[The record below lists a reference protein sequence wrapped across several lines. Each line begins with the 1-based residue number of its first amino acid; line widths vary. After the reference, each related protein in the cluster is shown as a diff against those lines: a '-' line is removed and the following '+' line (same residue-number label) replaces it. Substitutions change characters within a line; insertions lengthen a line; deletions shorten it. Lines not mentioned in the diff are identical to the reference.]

1 MAILSEETINV
12 EVVEDII
19 EVTIEN
25 ICTSGSGSGDMTKII
40 YDSNNNGVVDS
51 SESIILTI
59 VANEDIPQFQMMTS
73 TGYIAD
79 SNNLAHIDRVSGISI
94 KAITNNTSG
103 EVLAYG
109 KITNI
114 NWNFT
119 VGSILFLNGTAIS
132 QTPPTSGFICQIG
145 KVINSNTILINI
157 KDCIKL

>member
-1 MAILSEETINV
+1 MAILTEETINV
-12 EVVEDII
+12 ELTEETI

-25 ICTSGSGSGDMTKII
+25 ICTSGSGSGDMTKIV

-59 VANEDIPQFQMMTS
+59 VANESIPQFQLMTS

-79 SNNLAHIDRVSGISI
+79 SSNLAHINRVSGISI
-94 KAITNNTSG
+94 NAITQNTSG

-109 KITNI
+109 KITNT

-119 VGSILFLNGTAIS
+119 TGNILFLNGTAIS
-132 QTPPTSGFICQIG
+132 ETAPTSGFICQIG
-145 KVINSNTILINI
+145 KVVNSNTILIDI